1 MSILPLEQSVIL
13 IVDDNPN
20 NLVVLFDFLTESGF
34 KVLVARTGESA
45 ITKAEYSCRI

>member
-20 NLVVLFDFLTESGF
+20 NLAVLFDFLTESGL
-34 KVLVARTGESA
+34 KCWWRERGRALLQKLS
-45 ITKAEYSCRI
+45 IPCRI